1 MVFYRRIPRL
11 PRWIL
16 SVVIVFLTLMTLM
29 RLIFFFR
36 FDPPGK
42 AFSGSSMI
50 MGLRFDLKFICIL
63 AVSMLVLG
71 IIPLLNPFK
80 NYKAKKFWNTL
91 LTILFFFVLLFYV
104 ADYYHYDWLRQRLN
118 ASVFS
123 YFQAEDASISM
134 GVGLESYPVFTILS
148 LLVLGTAAG
157 SFILRR
163 RLHHYQTQYV
173 PDKRNSPGWYVFFFL
188 LFALGVFGKLG
199 QFNLRWSDAFTLSD
213 NFKANMALNPFQ
225 SFFSTLRFRDTK
237 PDVKTVRGFYPLI
250 ADYLNVQNKDSIHLN
265 YERDYS
271 YKQTNTP
278 PNVVLVICESFCM
291 FRSSMSGNPY
301 NATPYFNQL
310 CKKGAFYDRCFTPS
324 FPTARGVW
332 ATVTGIPDVLGD
344 NNRTASRNPEVVN
357 QQTIINHLNGY
368 EKFYFI
374 GGDPT
379 WANIKGVLM
388 NNIDSLHL
396 YSQDDFKAAKLNVW
410 GIDDKNLLLE
420 SSQILAEQQRPF
432 FAVIQTADN
441 HRPYTI
447 PAEDLTIFKK
457 VNYPKDSVV
466 KYGFEDIDQ
475 LNAFRY
481 TDFCFQQFM
490 EAAQKEKYFDNT
502 IFVFVGDHGLPG
514 DASSM
519 YPKSWNNQSL
529 VREHVPLLFYAPQL
543 LQPKQIRTV
552 CSQVDIMP
560 SIATLLKMPYS
571 NNSMGQSLFDTT
583 ISKPQSAF
591 VIDHEART
599 IGIVTDEYYYQK
611 NTKTGKT
618 NLVSV
623 INNDALPKNSQTD
636 SIKNKLS
643 ILTDA
648 YYMTSK
654 YLLFNNKR
662 KGTK

>member
-1 MVFYRRIPRL
+1 MVFYRRIPAL
-11 PRWIL
+11 ARWIV

-29 RLIFFFR
+29 RLLFFFR
-36 FDPPGK
+36 FDPPAK

-50 MGLRFDLKFICIL
+50 MGLRFDLKFTCIL
-63 AVSMLVLG
+63 AVTMLVLCAV
-71 IIPLLNPFK
+71 PLLNPFK
-80 NYKAKKFWNTL
+80 NYNAKKFWNIL
-91 LTILFFFVLLFYV
+91 LTILFFFVLLFYT

-123 YFQAEDASISM
+123 YFQAEDAGISM
-134 GVGLESYPVFTILS
+134 NAGLESYPVFTILS
-148 LLVLGTAAG
+148 LLVLGTLAG
-157 SFILRR
+157 SVILRR
-163 RLHHYQTQYV
+163 RLQHYQTQQV
-173 PDKRNSPGWYVFFFL
+173 LDKRNRAGWYVFFFL

-237 PDVKTVRGFYPLI
+237 PDTKSVRTFYPVI
-250 ADYLNVQNKDSIHLN
+250 ADYLNVQNRDSINLN
-265 YERDYS
+265 YERGYS
-271 YKQTNTP
+271 YKQTSKP

-301 NATPYFNQL
+301 NTTPYFNEL
-310 CKKGAFYDRCFTPS
+310 CKKGIFYDRCFTPS

-332 ATVTGIPDVLGD
+332 ATITGIPDVLGD

-357 QQTIINHLNGY
+357 QQTIINHLKGY

-379 WANIKGVLM
+379 WANIKGLLM
-388 NNIDSLHL
+388 NNIDSLRL
-396 YSQDDFKAAKLNVW
+396 YSQDDFKASKLNVW

-420 SSQILAEQQRPF
+420 STKILGEQQRPF

-447 PAEDLTIFKK
+447 PAEDLTSFTK
-457 VNYPKDSVV
+457 VNYPKDSVI

-481 TDFCFQQFM
+481 TDFCFQQFI
-490 EAAQKEKYFDNT
+490 EAAQKESYFDNT
-502 IFVFVGDHGLPG
+502 IFIFVGDHGLPG
-514 DASSM
+514 DASSV

-529 VREHVPLLFYAPQL
+529 VREHVPLLFYAPRL
-543 LQPKQIRTV
+543 LQPKKIHTV

-560 SIATLLKMPYS
+560 SVATLLKMPYR
-571 NNSMGQSLFDTT
+571 NNSMGQSLFDTA

-599 IGIVTDEYYYQK
+599 IGMVTDDYYYQK

-618 NLVSV
+618 DFVSV
-623 INNDALPKNSQTD
+623 TGNDAVLKNIQTD
-636 SIKNKLS
+636 SIKHKLGV
-643 ILTDA
+643 LTDA
-648 YYMTSK
+648 YYITSK

-662 KGTK
+662 K